1 MTENEEHKN
10 HVFRTPVMV
19 SIYQPSG
26 AAIFLYFYFRADIGF
41 PFEITAAGV
50 MNFRCQILQD
60 PEKPVAWDILKTA

>member
-1 MTENEEHKN
+1 
-10 HVFRTPVMV
+10 MV

>member
-1 MTENEEHKN
+1 M
-10 HVFRTPVMV
+10 MV

-60 PEKPVAWDILKTA
+60 LKSL